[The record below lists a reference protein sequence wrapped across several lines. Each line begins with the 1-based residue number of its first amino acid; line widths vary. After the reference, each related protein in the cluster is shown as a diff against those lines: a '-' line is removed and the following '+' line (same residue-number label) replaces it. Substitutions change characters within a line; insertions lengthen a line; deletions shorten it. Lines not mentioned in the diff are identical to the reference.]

1 MNFLVGLLPIL
12 LITTNSQKLEAL
24 ELKSKK
30 FDFVYQKTLKTNSIC
45 QTLGCK
51 VHKGYTG
58 TSPGECFFVTRCSG
72 CKRTTKLHSPA
83 SFCSTFSSFSE
94 EITLFQGF
102 LQIEEG
108 IASKSDSN
116 EDTDSF
122 LNSGNDKDD
131 ISNSIEDSKD
141 SESFLKKDKS
151 ELDSEQEEVSSQ
163 IVNEDDE
170 NVNNMYS
177 LNSLKSSFL
186 QLHSDMSTDNS
197 DSLEENEIQ
206 KKSNKK
212 HTNNS
217 SKSKKVNNS
226 KIPKI
231 FKNILKKKKTGNK
244 KSDKDDDDD
253 DIEDDIEI
261 EKKKKKVSR
270 GFPRLN
276 IFERKKSKNKH
287 VETEYEYENEE
298 SSMRMGSKVE
308 WFLEGEKF
316 LSKIND
322 CEVINN
328 SVQLTVHTLMQFYST
343 GISNKEKIFFKK
355 HKYPS
360 FEFKVDVHCKED
372 SKCIKPS
379 QYMGRLRPN
388 QKLLLSNAV
397 SVPMNILSKNGL
409 STIIQG
415 LKATYKCNSK
425 HCYPNQYNS
434 CVRITCSSNQNSLQQ
449 EKWKAKQESLNKER
463 LNIMDSTVSKELQ
476 IFRDESTKA
485 AEERKRILDQQS
497 EFKKEIF
504 KKDVE
509 IIEKKVSYDNNYDII
524 NKDEEESKQDIND
537 ATLVTQEFKQNSKNF
552 NNKSNI
558 NKDGETNLS
567 IKYQTIHEGEAIAA
581 PTEEIRQQSLEQR
594 LKRSLS
600 IADTNIDEAEDQ
612 EVHEKNQDDESL
624 NQIEFNEVQPS
635 IPIDRETDEPIVY
648 KSNGKIII
656 FVTTGIVAFL
666 LILGGILCI
675 M

>member
-1 MNFLVGLLPIL
+1 MNFLVGLLLII
-12 LITTNSQKLEAL
+12 LITTNSQNLEAL

-30 FDFVYQKTLKTNSIC
+30 SDFVFQKTLKTNSIC
-45 QTLGCK
+45 QTLDCK
-51 VHKGYTG
+51 VHKGYIG
-58 TSPGECFFVTRCSG
+58 ISPGECFFVTRCSN

-102 LQIEEG
+102 LQLEDIV
-108 IASKSDSN
+108 SKSDGN
-116 EDTDSF
+116 EDADSL
-122 LNSGNDKDD
+122 LNSGDDKDNIYD
-131 ISNSIEDSKD
+131 SIEDSKD
-141 SESFLKKDKS
+141 SEDFSKKDKG
-151 ELDSEQEEVSSQ
+151 ELDGEQEEVSSQ

-170 NVNNMYS
+170 SVNNMYS

-186 QLHSDMSTDNS
+186 QLHSDMSTNDS
-197 DSLEENEIQ
+197 DFLEENETQ
-206 KKSNKK
+206 KKPNKK
-212 HTNNS
+212 YTNDS

-226 KIPKI
+226 KIPE
-231 FKNILKKKKTGNK
+231 FFRNILKKKKTRNR
-244 KSDKDDDDD
+244 KSDKDNDN
-253 DIEDDIEI
+253 DIEDDVKV
-261 EKKKKKVSR
+261 EKKKKKGSR
-270 GFPRLN
+270 GFPELN
-276 IFERKKSKNKH
+276 IFEGKKSKNKH
-287 VETEYEYENEE
+287 IETKYKYENEG
-298 SSMRMGSKVE
+298 SIMRMGSKIE
-308 WFLEGEKF
+308 WFLKGEKF
-316 LSKIND
+316 PSRINN

-328 SVQLTVHTLMQFYST
+328 SVQLTVHTLIQFYSIE
-343 GISNKEKIFFKK
+343 ISNKENSFFTKR
-355 HKYPS
+355 KYPS
-360 FEFKVDVHCKED
+360 FEFKVDVQCKED

-379 QYMGRLRPN
+379 QYMGKLTPN
-388 QKLLLSNAV
+388 QKLLLSNTV
-397 SVPMNILSKNGL
+397 SVPMDILSKNGL

-425 HCYPNQYNS
+425 LCYPNQYNS
-434 CVRITCSSNQNSLQQ
+434 CVRITCSSNQNTLQQ

-485 AEERKRILDQQS
+485 AEERKRILDQKS
-497 EFKKEIF
+497 EFKKEIP

-509 IIEKKVSYDNNYDII
+509 VIEEKVSYDNNYDII
-524 NKDEEESKQDIND
+524 NKDERESKQDINNT
-537 ATLVTQEFKQNSKNF
+537 TLVTQEFKQNSKNF
-552 NNKSNI
+552 NNNSNI
-558 NKDGETNLS
+558 NKDEETNLS
-567 IKYQTIHEGEAIAA
+567 VEYQTIHEGEAIAP

-612 EVHEKNQDDESL
+612 ELHEKNQDDESL

-635 IPIDRETDEPIVY
+635 IPIDRETDEPVVN

-656 FVTTGIVAFL
+656 FITIGIVTFL